1 MRVCDERSVN
11 QHLTNPNGSGQCKLQ
26 PVRPR
31 RPNLSLDPVRVAV
44 VSLFVEFR
52 NGDERGGRRGDAP
65 GAPHRV
71 TERCAARETR
81 CTTQGPQHGQTRTY
95 YHTNIIPAGTHLY
108 SANVPRVALGS
119 DDTTGRRTQTHRQPD
134 TVSDSPKASA
144 VRAPRKR
151 VTATRHGPSTP
162 STRRRVLIYS
172 CDREKATA
180 DSGELVCRCTSSLA
194 CASTL
199 PFALRTNIA
208 SHWPIITS
216 SLAHRAGTR
225 A

>member
-1 MRVCDERSVN
+1 M
-11 QHLTNPNGSGQCKLQ
+11 
-26 PVRPR
+26 
-31 RPNLSLDPVRVAV
+31 
-44 VSLFVEFR
+44 
-52 NGDERGGRRGDAP
+52 NGDPRGGRRGDAP

-81 CTTQGPQHGQTRTY
+81 CTTQGPHGQTRTY

-119 DDTTGRRTQTHRQPD
+119 DDTTSRRMQTHRQPD